1 MTHSD
6 NAGSVS
12 GDEVRDAVRESS
24 SPSFRGR
31 LKGVRT
37 RVTESDK
44 MRELRLGFGKRSKGE
59 WVGEAIVLGLLLVGT
74 VSTVRTSSRL
84 VRGGVRVTGGAV
96 RKIRSGRS

>member
-12 GDEVRDAVRESS
+12 DDEVRDAVRES
-24 SPSFRGR
+24 R

-44 MRELRLGFGKRSKGE
+44 MRELRLSFGKRSKGE
-59 WVGEAIVLGLLLVGT
+59 WAGEAIVLGLLLVGAI
-74 VSTVRTSSRL
+74 STVRTSSRL
-84 VRGGVRVTGGAV
+84 VRGSVRATGSAV